1 MQLIVQPTP
10 LEKIKADLL
19 VVNTFAGD
27 TKPNGGT
34 GAVDKKLHGAI
45 SKKIKS
51 INFLGKNAGD
61 YFLLDNHQ
69 STGPKQIMV
78 ISLGERKN
86 FSLDVIRKV
95 AALSLLEGKKQNA
108 KIITTIL
115 HGAGNGGQNAQQ
127 CAQSLT
133 EGILLSNYHF
143 DKYLN
148 EQKKINRINKIKKII
163 ISQRNKKNLTAI
175 KQGIKLGTIFAEGQN
190 FARDLVNE
198 PGLTMDPKVL
208 ADTAKNIAAKN
219 KNISVKIFTQTDIA
233 KLGMN
238 AFLAVAAGSEKNP
251 YFIHLTYQPQT
262 KPQRKIV
269 VVGKSITFDS
279 GGLSLKPADSMT
291 TMKCDMAG
299 GAAVLGLFSV
309 LSKLQPNVEIHGLL
323 AACENMPSGS
333 AIRVGDV
340 VQAMN
345 GKTIEIL
352 NTDAE
357 GRLTLADALTYAEKL
372 KPDFIIDL
380 ATLTGA
386 AIVALGENIAALMT
400 DNKELENKLIKAGES
415 TGEKIWPLPLEK
427 NYLSHIKSNVADIQN
442 VGKGKGVAG
451 TIAAGLFLQQF
462 VKKTP
467 WAHLDIAGPA
477 WTEDKSIPYL
487 TVGGSGWGVRL
498 LLDYIKNL

>member
-1 MQLIVQPTP
+1 MQLVVQPTP

-19 VVNTFAGD
+19 IVNTFAGE
-27 TKPNGGT
+27 TKPGGGT

-45 SKKIKS
+45 SKKIKN
-51 INFLGKNAGD
+51 INFSGKNAGD
-61 YFLLDNHQ
+61 FFLLDNHQ
-69 STGPKQIMV
+69 SSGPKQIMV

-108 KIITTIL
+108 KIIATIL
-115 HGAGNGGQNAQQ
+115 HGAGNGGQEIKQ

-133 EGILLSNYHF
+133 EGVLLSDYSF

-148 EQKKINRINKIKKII
+148 DQKKTNRTNKVKKII

-175 KQGIKLGTIFAEGQN
+175 KQGIKLGTIFAAGQN

-208 ADTAKNIAAKN
+208 ADTAKNIATKN
-219 KNISVKIFTQTDIA
+219 KNITVKIYEQKSIA
-233 KLGMN
+233 QLGMN
-238 AFLAVAAGSEKNP
+238 AFLAVAAGSQKEP
-251 YFIHLTYQPQT
+251 YFIHLTYKPQT
-262 KPQRKIV
+262 KAQQKIV
-269 VVGKSITFDS
+269 LVGKSITFDS

-299 GAAVLGLFSV
+299 GAMVLGVFSV
-309 LSKLQPNVEIHGLL
+309 LAQLQPNVEIHGLL

-372 KPDFIIDL
+372 QPNAIIDL

-386 AIVALGENIAALMT
+386 AIVALGEDITALMT
-400 DNKELENKLIKAGES
+400 EDKKLNEKLEKAAKI
-415 TGEKIWPLPLEK
+415 TGEKLWPLPLEK
-427 NYLSHIKSNVADIQN
+427 SYLSHIKSNVADIQN

-451 TIAAGLFLQQF
+451 TISAGLFLQHF
-462 VKKTP
+462 IKRTP

-498 LLDYIKNL
+498 LLEYLKNI